1 MNPLPWIVA
10 TVVAGL
16 IAAASWFAYGLGAD
30 SVRAEWAEERAEMQ
44 GEALAQSER
53 YRALEQRMAK
63 VTKEAA
69 NARQVEAAA
78 HSRMVLA
85 LAESDGLRREIG
97 DYALGRAAADDSV
110 DAARGRAAAL
120 GKLLDEALRT
130 GGESAAAAELHAAD
144 VRVLSR
150 SWPRPE
156 VSEVTP

>member
-1 MNPLPWIVA
+1 MNPLPWIAA

-16 IAAASWFAYGLGAD
+16 IAGASWFAYSLGAD
-30 SVRAEWAEERAEMQ
+30 NVRAEWAEERAEMQ
-44 GEALAQSER
+44 GEVLAQSER

-120 GKLLDEALRT
+120 GELLDEALRT
-130 GGESAAAAELHAAD
+130 GGASAAAAEQHAAD
-144 VRVLSR
+144 VRLLSG
-150 SWPRPE
+150 SWPR
-156 VSEVTP
+156 SEVTP

>member
-1 MNPLPWIVA
+1 MNPLPWIAA

-16 IAAASWFAYGLGAD
+16 IAGASWFAYGLGAD
-30 SVRAEWAEERAEMQ
+30 NVRAEWAEERAEMQ

-97 DYALGRAAADDSV
+97 DYAIGRAAADDSLE
-110 DAARGRAAAL
+110 AARGRAAAL
-120 GKLLDEALRT
+120 GDVLGEALRT
-130 GGESAAAAELHAAD
+130 SGASARAAEVHAAD
-144 VRVLSR
+144 VRLLSE
-150 SWPRPE
+150 SWPRN
-156 VSEVTP
+156 EVTP

>member
-1 MNPLPWIVA
+1 MNPLPWIAA

-16 IAAASWFAYGLGAD
+16 IAGASWFAYGLGAD

-53 YRALEQRMAK
+53 YRVLEEKWRKSKQ
-63 VTKEAA
+63 EAS

-85 LAESDGLRREIG
+85 LAESDGLRREG
-97 DYALGRAAADDSV
+97 PDYALGRAAADDSV

-120 GKLLDEALRT
+120 GELLDEALRT
-130 GGESAAAAELHAAD
+130 GGESAAAAEQHAAD
-144 VRVLSR
+144 VRLLSG
-150 SWPRPE
+150 SWPR
-156 VSEVTP
+156 SEVTP